1 MNSASTQI
9 AVAPTTQTTSPALP
23 SPSPGPISHKD
34 FHEEPLPRQN
44 SLGASGN
51 RHRGGGAK
59 GKHLTRSHAMRESTS
74 PPRTPTP
81 RSDLLT
87 STASSPMT
95 SCGVPVNTV
104 SVSQA
109 YADTTPATSSDSRL
123 QVQSSATSTS
133 PTSGSPSSP
142 NVLDTPSVIV
152 TQQSQQQQQQQSQT
166 SPPII
171 FSTDDGGRSQLDV
184 DFPKL
189 TPPKSKSPRNT
200 GGGGDKSNVGQQTSP
215 KVPQSNHATSNS
227 GTNTETI
234 AIPNHHHHHHRH
246 QHQNTSPGN
255 VSPCSQH
262 SSNGGTVINV
272 VDTSP
277 IPSPQGGQHGYEKEG
292 RMREGH
298 CNYDGESGES
308 PSDGPT
314 SGRGMSDRGGKKHR
328 NGPGAKGTKPRL
340 KAMGSSSS
348 AEGSG
353 ASGNGGCAGGDNLAE
368 QYTDQSGVDLIQFF
382 KETLNKNIKDRTM
395 LLRIEKE
402 LLALVYDRTRSQ
414 TKFPPT
420 SSYNRMLIH
429 RTAAY
434 FGMDHNVDATQTR
447 LSLDVAGV
455 VSAYACDTLTVFT
468 GTPHEVIGEDA
479 VLVSKSDRGV
489 GVRGGKK
496 HRNGPGAKGTKPRL
510 KAMGSSSSA
519 EGSGASG
526 NGGCAGGDNLAEQ
539 YTDQSGVDLIQ
550 FFKETLNKNIKDR
563 TMLLR
568 IEKELLALVYDRT
581 RSQTKF
587 PPTSSYNRMLIHRT
601 AAYFGMDHNVD
612 ATQTCIRFETL
623 IREMDEPRKSI
634 LKRDSH
640 SFDEY
645 RQGLLPCPDRG
656 MLDRKSK
663 SFEEREEEYE
673 RARRRIFKDRDCGG
687 ADCSVEE
694 QHWPWSSSESSEN
707 SGRHKMAQNNRLL
720 KVQSLSVDTRGDGRP
735 CVSKSHSFGGY
746 GGPMQS
752 SGPPGHQLSRG
763 DSVTST
769 KSAGPRLFPKQDS
782 VGSTNTPWRCS
793 PSSSGYKT
801 QTQSLRSDS
810 ITPSPTGY
818 GSGDHTP
825 EPQSVLPSPAARGVV
840 WAVTD
845 MASVPR
851 GSVLIDPQTLQPIVN
866 QDGSLYLFDPSN
878 LPPGNL
884 HNNNNNNIMIKPPT
898 HVPRNKKYDK
908 TKSSMRNNDICD
920 GNENNNS
927 LTHSVIMENQTASSS
942 TEDLTSPQID
952 EEEAHGRQS
961 ESPMQLHHQAAENT
975 KISPQKMQKSQATS
989 PNIPTQE
996 IILQSGGLNEIPSI
1010 ATNQSTSATPASTA
1024 VAVNCEAAYLTTN
1037 ASSTTTNAV
1046 TTSPA
1051 AESAVI
1057 PSTTVTNAIITTT
1070 FTTTSGTQSA
1080 TNHPHQPSSTSQTN
1094 ATHSSNNVQDTA
1106 KVHHQHPRQEDGAQ
1120 LAKSSVMPSVI
1131 PVMGYTTTTGYPA
1144 MENGA
1149 IFPAPNAPY
1158 PTYQQGPDGSVY
1170 AVPPMVYAYPPPMES
1185 EMSGYFLPMYDQ
1197 AGTPRDSG
1205 LMPAPTPTAALY
1217 QPAAAAAAAT
1227 VVPMTPYAPTAYSS
1241 GPLYTQGQVVYTAAT
1256 DQFGSPAAAAAA
1268 TPQYP
1273 IPAYPTMTYPYPTYN
1288 GTTTYQGYW
1297 GQPMATTYYV
1307 PQPQLLP
1314 HPASTAN
1321 GTAGGGSKRGSPP
1334 QNVPQQT
1341 HGSNPSTP
1349 QTTTFNNPF
1358 GSTGVPIAAAAGDPG
1373 TMYALPQPV
1382 YPNMLP
1388 YASPAT
1394 VPVSATAAVSHLPH
1408 HPHSHHAATDG
1419 VKIRYGVMS
1428 TTQQQQPTQQTHSN
1442 QMHNNTTDPAQS
1454 SYNAQTSGTPQSTPS
1469 TPLSLPLPLPTGH
1482 MAAKGGPPIFPTPP
1496 IMTNGFGPQF
1506 PGGGGAPTTAGENGY
1521 GGAGGQY
1528 ERKNHTNGS
1537 GGPQQQ
1543 QQQQHSSQP
1552 NRNRNGALGPRQQQ
1566 TSYSGGVVGMTQSAG
1581 GASGHP
1587 VKKNLS
1593 HDNTPNVGRPTNPG
1607 GAFQKGRS
1615 DGGGASVGGKPMG
1628 GGGGHMG
1635 PPGGN
1640 VVAQPGDKGP
1650 AARGPR
1656 PKPANLD
1663 LRRSNSQRN
1672 TPSTNSTES
1681 NNSPNSIA
1689 SSEQQPVYMAR
1700 GTHNPP
1706 LAHHHPATAMGIDPA
1721 ACHQPLIGAAYNPA
1735 AGMYPTMGLASSRRS
1750 PPSDVRPPPL
1760 TPIAP
1765 GMYPMNMMLPA
1776 PRHLGPRPAHSGGY
1790 KGNKGGH
1797 PPSGVAA
1804 SGGPR

>member
-1 MNSASTQI
+1 
-9 AVAPTTQTTSPALP
+9 
-23 SPSPGPISHKD
+23 
-34 FHEEPLPRQN
+34 
-44 SLGASGN
+44 
-51 RHRGGGAK
+51 
-59 GKHLTRSHAMRESTS
+59 MRESTS

-95 SCGVPVNTV
+95 SCGAQV
-104 SVSQA
+104 S
-109 YADTTPATSSDSRL
+109 YTDTNPATSSESRL

-133 PTSGSPSSP
+133 PTSGSPSP
-142 NVLDTPSVIV
+142 DAPSVIV
-152 TQQSQQQQQQQSQT
+152 TQQSQQQS

-189 TPPKSKSPRNT
+189 TPPKSKSPR
-200 GGGGDKSNVGQQTSP
+200 GDKANVGQQTTSP
-215 KVPQSNHATSNS
+215 KNH
-227 GTNTETI
+227 TETI
-234 AIPNHHHHHHRH
+234 TIPNHHHHR
-246 QHQNTSPGN
+246 HQNTSPGN

-262 SSNGGTVINV
+262 SSNGCTVINV

-277 IPSPQGGQHGYEKEG
+277 IPSPHAYDKGIRDGGH
-292 RMREGH
+292 
-298 CNYDGESGES
+298 YDGDCGEMEA
-308 PSDGPT
+308 PA
-314 SGRGMSDRGGKKHR
+314 RGLSDRGGKKHR
-328 NGPGAKGTKPRL
+328 NGPGAKG
-340 KAMGSSSS
+340 
-348 AEGSG
+348 
-353 ASGNGGCAGGDNLAE
+353 DNMAD

-382 KETLNKNIKDRTM
+382 KETLNKNMKDRQM

-414 TKFPPT
+414 
-420 SSYNRMLIH
+420 I
-429 RTAAY
+429 
-434 FGMDHNVDATQTR
+434 
-447 LSLDVAGV
+447 
-455 VSAYACDTLTVFT
+455 
-468 GTPHEVIGEDA
+468 
-479 VLVSKSDRGV
+479 
-489 GVRGGKK
+489 
-496 HRNGPGAKGTKPRL
+496 
-510 KAMGSSSSA
+510 
-519 EGSGASG
+519 
-526 NGGCAGGDNLAEQ
+526 
-539 YTDQSGVDLIQ
+539 
-550 FFKETLNKNIKDR
+550 
-563 TMLLR
+563 
-568 IEKELLALVYDRT
+568 
-581 RSQTKF
+581 KF

-612 ATQTCIRFETL
+612 ATQTCVIAEVSKSTRVPEIRFETL

-673 RARRRIFKDRDCGG
+673 RARRRIFKDRDCG
-687 ADCSVEE
+687 DCSIEE

-746 GGPMQS
+746 GGPVQS
-752 SGPPGHQLSRG
+752 SGPQGHTLSRG

-793 PSSSGYKT
+793 PSSS
-801 QTQSLRSDS
+801 
-810 ITPSPTGY
+810 
-818 GSGDHTP
+818 
-825 EPQSVLPSPAARGVV
+825 
-840 WAVTD
+840 
-845 MASVPR
+845 
-851 GSVLIDPQTLQPIVN
+851 
-866 QDGSLYLFDPSN
+866 GSLYLFDPSN

-908 TKSSMRNNDICD
+908 TKTQMRSNEICD
-920 GNENNNS
+920 GNES
-927 LTHSVIMENQTASSS
+927 LTHSVIMENQAASSS
-942 TEDLTSPQID
+942 TEDLASPQID
-952 EEEAHGRQS
+952 EEEVRRS
-961 ESPMQLHHQAAENT
+961 ESPVQQLHHQDA

-996 IILQSGGLNEIPSI
+996 VILQSGVVSEAQSI
-1010 ATNQSTSATPASTA
+1010 ATNQSTSVTPASTTTT
-1024 VAVNCEAAYLTTN
+1024 VNCETAYLTTT
-1037 ASSTTTNAV
+1037 ASTTTNVVA
-1046 TTSPA
+1046 TTT
-1051 AESAVI
+1051 ESIVI

-1080 TNHPHQPSSTSQTN
+1080 TNHPHQPSSTPQNN
-1094 ATHSSNNVQDTA
+1094 ATHSSNNVQDTV
-1106 KVHHQHPRQEDGAQ
+1106 KVHHPHPRQDDTQ

-1217 QPAAAAAAAT
+1217 QPAGAAAAAT

-1307 PQPQLLP
+1307 PQPQLMP
-1314 HPASTAN
+1314 HPAQATN
-1321 GTAGGGSKRGSPP
+1321 GTGGSKRGSPP
-1334 QNVPQQT
+1334 QNAAQQ
-1341 HGSNPSTP
+1341 SNPSTP

-1358 GSTGVPIAAAAGDPG
+1358 GSTGVPIAAGDPA
-1373 TMYALPQPV
+1373 TMYALPQHV

-1394 VPVSATAAVSHLPH
+1394 VPVSATAAVPHVPH
-1408 HPHSHHAATDG
+1408 HHHTHHAGTDG
-1419 VKIRYGVMS
+1419 VKIRYGVVS
-1428 TTQQQQPTQQTHSN
+1428 QQQQATQQT
-1442 QMHNNTTDPAQS
+1442 QPMHTTDQGQN
-1454 SYNAQTSGTPQSTPS
+1454 SYNAQNSGTPQSTPS

-1482 MAAKGGPPIFPTPP
+1482 MSKGAPPIFPTPP

-1506 PGGGGAPTTAGENGY
+1506 PNTQGTAENGY
-1521 GGAGGQY
+1521 GGY
-1528 ERKNHTNGS
+1528 ERKTNGN
-1537 GGPQQQ
+1537 GQTQQQ
-1543 QQQQHSSQP
+1543 QN
-1552 NRNRNGALGPRQQQ
+1552 NRNRNGALGGPRQQNY
-1566 TSYSGGVVGMTQSAG
+1566 SSGGVMGMSSA
-1581 GASGHP
+1581 HP
-1587 VKKNLS
+1587 VKKNLP
-1593 HDNTPNVGRPTNPG
+1593 HDNTPRPTNPG
-1607 GAFQKGRS
+1607 AFQKRTQ
-1615 DGGGASVGGKPMG
+1615 DGAGVPPGKG
-1628 GGGGHMG
+1628 NAVHMG
-1635 PPGGN
+1635 
-1640 VVAQPGDKGP
+1640 QPDKVITP
-1650 AARGPR
+1650 RGPR

-1689 SSEQQPVYMAR
+1689 SSEQQPVYVAR
-1700 GTHNPP
+1700 GSHNPH
-1706 LAHHHPATAMGIDPA
+1706 LHHHHPAIDPT
-1721 ACHQPLIGAAYNPA
+1721 ACHQPLIGATYNPA
-1735 AGMYPTMGLASSRRS
+1735 AGMYVKFGQTYFTHPTMGLTSSRRS

-1776 PRHLGPRPAHSGGY
+1776 HRHMGPRPAHSGGY

-1804 SGGPR
+1804 SGAPR

>member
-9 AVAPTTQTTSPALP
+9 AVAPTTQTASPTSP
-23 SPSPGPISHKD
+23 SPSSGQISQKD
-34 FHEEPLPRQN
+34 FLEEPLPRQN
-44 SLGASGN
+44 SLGGSGSN

-95 SCGVPVNTV
+95 SSVNT

-109 YADTTPATSSDSRL
+109 CGDIAPATSSESRL
-123 QVQSSATSTS
+123 HVQSSATSTS
-133 PTSGSPSSP
+133 PTSGSPSP
-142 NVLDTPSVIV
+142 NLLDTPSVIV
-152 TQQSQQQQQQQSQT
+152 TQQSQQQSQT

-189 TPPKSKSPRNT
+189 TPPKSKSPRNM
-200 GGGGDKSNVGQQTSP
+200 GDNNKSNVAQQTSP
-215 KVPQSNHATSNS
+215 KAPTSNHTNS

-234 AIPNHHHHHHRH
+234 AIPNHHHHHHHRH
-246 QHQNTSPGN
+246 PNNSPGN

-262 SSNGGTVINV
+262 SSNGGGCAAINV

-277 IPSPQGGQHGYEKEG
+277 IPSPQGTHSYEKEG
-292 RMREGH
+292 GGRSMREGQ
-298 CNYDGESGES
+298 CNYEGEGES
-308 PSDGPT
+308 PPDGPGG
-314 SGRGMSDRGGKKHR
+314 GRGNAERGGGKKHR
-328 NGPGAKGTKPRL
+328 NGPSAKGTKPRL

-353 ASGNGGCAGGDNLAE
+353 ASGNGGCAGDNSSE

-382 KETLNKNIKDRTM
+382 KETLNKNLKDRTM

-402 LLALVYDRTRSQ
+402 LLALVYDRSRTQ
-414 TKFPPT
+414 IKFPP
-420 SSYNRMLIH
+420 
-429 RTAAY
+429 A
-434 FGMDHNVDATQTR
+434 
-447 LSLDVAGV
+447 
-455 VSAYACDTLTVFT
+455 
-468 GTPHEVIGEDA
+468 
-479 VLVSKSDRGV
+479 
-489 GVRGGKK
+489 
-496 HRNGPGAKGTKPRL
+496 
-510 KAMGSSSSA
+510 
-519 EGSGASG
+519 
-526 NGGCAGGDNLAEQ
+526 
-539 YTDQSGVDLIQ
+539 
-550 FFKETLNKNIKDR
+550 
-563 TMLLR
+563 
-568 IEKELLALVYDRT
+568 
-581 RSQTKF
+581 
-587 PPTSSYNRMLIHRT
+587 SSYNRMLIHRT

-612 ATQTCIRFETL
+612 ATQTCVIAEVTKNTRVPEIRFESL

-673 RARRRIFKDRDCGG
+673 RARRRIFKDRDGG
-687 ADCSVEE
+687 GGDYSIEE
-694 QHWPWSSSESSEN
+694 QQWPWSSSESSEN

-752 SGPPGHQLSRG
+752 TGSQGHHLSRG

-793 PSSSGYKT
+793 PSSSG
-801 QTQSLRSDS
+801 
-810 ITPSPTGY
+810 
-818 GSGDHTP
+818 
-825 EPQSVLPSPAARGVV
+825 
-840 WAVTD
+840 
-845 MASVPR
+845 
-851 GSVLIDPQTLQPIVN
+851 
-866 QDGSLYLFDPSN
+866 SLYLFDPSN

-898 HVPRNKKYDK
+898 HVPRSKKYDK
-908 TKSSMRNNDICD
+908 TKTSMRNNENCD
-920 GNENNNS
+920 GNESNS
-927 LTHSVIMENQTASSS
+927 LTHSVIMENQTTNSSN
-942 TEDLTSPQID
+942 EDLTSPQID
-952 EEEAHGRQS
+952 EDDVNARQS
-961 ESPMQLHHQAAENT
+961 ESPVQQHQVDEM
-975 KISPQKMQKSQATS
+975 KMSPQKMQKSQATS

-996 IILQSGGLNEIPSI
+996 VILQAVAVNEVPPI
-1010 ATNQSTSATPASTA
+1010 ATNQSTSSTPASTSTTI
-1024 VAVNCEAAYLTTN
+1024 NCESAYLTTT
-1037 ASSTTTNAV
+1037 ASSTSTVA
-1046 TTSPA
+1046 TTSPTT
-1051 AESAVI
+1051 EPVVT
-1057 PSTTVTNAIITTT
+1057 PSTTVTNAITTTT
-1070 FTTTSGTQSA
+1070 FTTTSGTQCA
-1080 TNHPHQPSSTSQTN
+1080 TNHPHQPSSTSHTN
-1094 ATHSSNNVQDTA
+1094 ATHSSNNVQDTV
-1106 KVHHQHPRQEDGAQ
+1106 KVHHQQHPRQEDTS
-1120 LAKSSVMPSVI
+1120 LAKSSVVPSVI

-1149 IFPAPNAPY
+1149 MFPAPNAPF

-1197 AGTPRDSG
+1197 AGTPRDTG

-1217 QPAAAAAAAT
+1217 QPAAAAAAAAAAT

-1256 DQFGSPAAAAAA
+1256 DQFGSPAAAAA

-1307 PQPQLLP
+1307 PQPQLVP
-1314 HPASTAN
+1314 HPAPTAN
-1321 GTAGGGSKRGSPP
+1321 GTVGGSSKRGSPP
-1334 QNVPQQT
+1334 QNTTQQS

-1358 GSTGVPIAAAAGDPG
+1358 GSAGVPVAAAGDPA

-1394 VPVSATAAVSHLPH
+1394 VPGPASAAVPHLPH
-1408 HPHSHHAATDG
+1408 HPHAHHGGSDG

-1428 TTQQQQPTQQTHSN
+1428 TSQSQPAPQAHQNPIHSDS
-1442 QMHNNTTDPAQS
+1442 TQS
-1454 SYNAQTSGTPQSTPS
+1454 SYNAQSSGTPQSAPS

-1482 MAAKGGPPIFPTPP
+1482 MSKGGPPIFPTPP

-1506 PGGGGAPTTAGENGY
+1506 PGSVASGENGY
-1521 GGAGGQY
+1521 SGSY
-1528 ERKNHTNGS
+1528 ERKNNANGS
-1537 GGPQQQ
+1537 GQQTG
-1543 QQQQHSSQP
+1543 QHSNQQNGRRNNNNNSGAPGSGGRSGQNSFGGPHMSQQT
-1552 NRNRNGALGPRQQQ
+1552 NTTHSAGPR
-1566 TSYSGGVVGMTQSAG
+1566 
-1581 GASGHP
+1581 
-1587 VKKNLS
+1587 KNLS
-1593 HDNTPNVGRPTNPG
+1593 HDNTQGNVTQNRPANSGP
-1607 GAFQKGRS
+1607 FQKPRN
-1615 DGGGASVGGKPMG
+1615 GGEGGPGPKGGSVHSGPVTSGTGANTMSQSSV
-1628 GGGGHMG
+1628 
-1635 PPGGN
+1635 
-1640 VVAQPGDKGP
+1640 DKVTTP
-1650 AARGPR
+1650 RGPR

-1689 SSEQQPVYMAR
+1689 SSEHQPVYMTR

-1706 LAHHHPATAMGIDPA
+1706 LAHHPATATAMGIDPT

-1735 AGMYPTMGLASSRRS
+1735 AGMYVKFGQTYFTHPTMGLTSNRRS

-1765 GMYPMNMMLPA
+1765 GMYPMNMMLPGNKYFMRPNESEWMAKKWSCVSKIA
-1776 PRHLGPRPAHSGGY
+1776 PRHLGPRPTHSGGY
-1790 KGNKGGH
+1790 KGGNKGGGH
-1797 PPSGVAA
+1797 PPAGVAA
-1804 SGGPR
+1804 SATPR

>member
-9 AVAPTTQTTSPALP
+9 AVAPTTQTASPTSP
-23 SPSPGPISHKD
+23 SPSSGQISQKD
-34 FHEEPLPRQN
+34 FLEEPLPRQN
-44 SLGASGN
+44 SLGGSGSN

-95 SCGVPVNTV
+95 SSVNT

-109 YADTTPATSSDSRL
+109 CGDIAPATSSESRL
-123 QVQSSATSTS
+123 HVQSSATSTS
-133 PTSGSPSSP
+133 PTSGSPSP
-142 NVLDTPSVIV
+142 NLLDTPSVIV
-152 TQQSQQQQQQQSQT
+152 TQQSQQQSQT

-189 TPPKSKSPRNT
+189 TPPKSKSPRNM
-200 GGGGDKSNVGQQTSP
+200 GDNNKSNVAQQTSP
-215 KVPQSNHATSNS
+215 KAPTSNHTNS

-234 AIPNHHHHHHRH
+234 AIPNHHHHHHHRH
-246 QHQNTSPGN
+246 PNNSPGN

-262 SSNGGTVINV
+262 SSNGGGCAAINV

-277 IPSPQGGQHGYEKEG
+277 IPSPQGTHSYEKEG
-292 RMREGH
+292 GGRSMREGQ
-298 CNYDGESGES
+298 CNYEGEGES
-308 PSDGPT
+308 PPDGPGG
-314 SGRGMSDRGGKKHR
+314 GRGNAERGGGKKHR
-328 NGPGAKGTKPRL
+328 NGPSAKDN
-340 KAMGSSSS
+340 SS
-348 AEGSG
+348 
-353 ASGNGGCAGGDNLAE
+353 E

-382 KETLNKNIKDRTM
+382 KETLNKNLKDRTM

-402 LLALVYDRTRSQ
+402 LLALVYDRSRTQ
-414 TKFPPT
+414 IKFPP
-420 SSYNRMLIH
+420 
-429 RTAAY
+429 A
-434 FGMDHNVDATQTR
+434 
-447 LSLDVAGV
+447 
-455 VSAYACDTLTVFT
+455 
-468 GTPHEVIGEDA
+468 
-479 VLVSKSDRGV
+479 
-489 GVRGGKK
+489 
-496 HRNGPGAKGTKPRL
+496 
-510 KAMGSSSSA
+510 
-519 EGSGASG
+519 
-526 NGGCAGGDNLAEQ
+526 
-539 YTDQSGVDLIQ
+539 
-550 FFKETLNKNIKDR
+550 
-563 TMLLR
+563 
-568 IEKELLALVYDRT
+568 
-581 RSQTKF
+581 
-587 PPTSSYNRMLIHRT
+587 SSYNRMLIHRT

-612 ATQTCIRFETL
+612 ATQTCVIAEVTKNTRVPEIRFESL

-673 RARRRIFKDRDCGG
+673 RARRRIFKDRDGG
-687 ADCSVEE
+687 GGDYSIEE
-694 QHWPWSSSESSEN
+694 QQWPWSSSESSEN

-752 SGPPGHQLSRG
+752 TGSQGHHLSRG

-793 PSSSGYKT
+793 PSSSG
-801 QTQSLRSDS
+801 
-810 ITPSPTGY
+810 
-818 GSGDHTP
+818 
-825 EPQSVLPSPAARGVV
+825 
-840 WAVTD
+840 
-845 MASVPR
+845 
-851 GSVLIDPQTLQPIVN
+851 
-866 QDGSLYLFDPSN
+866 SLYLFDPSN

-898 HVPRNKKYDK
+898 HVPRSKKYDK
-908 TKSSMRNNDICD
+908 TKTSMRNNENCD
-920 GNENNNS
+920 GNESNS
-927 LTHSVIMENQTASSS
+927 LTHSVIMENQTTNSSN
-942 TEDLTSPQID
+942 EDLTSPQID
-952 EEEAHGRQS
+952 EDDVNARQS
-961 ESPMQLHHQAAENT
+961 ESPVQQHQVDEM
-975 KISPQKMQKSQATS
+975 KMSPQKMQKSQATS

-996 IILQSGGLNEIPSI
+996 VILQ
-1010 ATNQSTSATPASTA
+1010 A
-1024 VAVNCEAAYLTTN
+1024 VAVNE
-1037 ASSTTTNAV
+1037 V
-1046 TTSPA
+1046 D
-1051 AESAVI
+1051 
-1057 PSTTVTNAIITTT
+1057 TV
-1070 FTTTSGTQSA
+1070 
-1080 TNHPHQPSSTSQTN
+1080 
-1094 ATHSSNNVQDTA
+1094 
-1106 KVHHQHPRQEDGAQ
+1106 KVHHQQHPRQEDTS
-1120 LAKSSVMPSVI
+1120 LAKSSVVPSVI

-1149 IFPAPNAPY
+1149 MFPAPNAPF

-1197 AGTPRDSG
+1197 AGTPRDTG

-1217 QPAAAAAAAT
+1217 QPAAAAAAAAAAT

-1256 DQFGSPAAAAAA
+1256 DQFGSPAAAAA

-1307 PQPQLLP
+1307 PQPQLVP
-1314 HPASTAN
+1314 HPAPTAN
-1321 GTAGGGSKRGSPP
+1321 GTVGGSSKRGSPP
-1334 QNVPQQT
+1334 QNTTQQS

-1358 GSTGVPIAAAAGDPG
+1358 GSAGVPVAAAGDPA

-1394 VPVSATAAVSHLPH
+1394 VPGPASAAVPHLPH
-1408 HPHSHHAATDG
+1408 HPHAHHGGSDG

-1428 TTQQQQPTQQTHSN
+1428 TSQSQPAPQAHQNPIHSDS
-1442 QMHNNTTDPAQS
+1442 TQS
-1454 SYNAQTSGTPQSTPS
+1454 SYNAQSSGTPQSAPS

-1482 MAAKGGPPIFPTPP
+1482 MSKGGPPIFPTPP

-1506 PGGGGAPTTAGENGY
+1506 PGSVASGENGY
-1521 GGAGGQY
+1521 SGSY
-1528 ERKNHTNGS
+1528 ERKNNANGS
-1537 GGPQQQ
+1537 GQQTG
-1543 QQQQHSSQP
+1543 QHSNQQNGRRNNNNNSGAPGSGGRSGQNSFGGPHMSQQT
-1552 NRNRNGALGPRQQQ
+1552 NTTHSAGPR
-1566 TSYSGGVVGMTQSAG
+1566 
-1581 GASGHP
+1581 
-1587 VKKNLS
+1587 KNLS
-1593 HDNTPNVGRPTNPG
+1593 HDNTQGNVTQNRPANSGP
-1607 GAFQKGRS
+1607 FQKPRN
-1615 DGGGASVGGKPMG
+1615 GGEGGPGPKGGSVHSGPVTSGTGANTMSQSSV
-1628 GGGGHMG
+1628 
-1635 PPGGN
+1635 
-1640 VVAQPGDKGP
+1640 DKVTTP
-1650 AARGPR
+1650 RGPR

-1689 SSEQQPVYMAR
+1689 SSEHQPVYMTR

-1706 LAHHHPATAMGIDPA
+1706 LAHHPATATAMGIDPT

-1735 AGMYPTMGLASSRRS
+1735 AGMYVKFGQTYFTHPTMGLTSNRRS

-1765 GMYPMNMMLPA
+1765 GMYPMNMMLPGNKYFMRPNESEWMAKKWSCVSKIA
-1776 PRHLGPRPAHSGGY
+1776 PRHLGPRPTHSGGY
-1790 KGNKGGH
+1790 KGGNKGGGH
-1797 PPSGVAA
+1797 PPAGVAA
-1804 SGGPR
+1804 SATPR

>member
-314 SGRGMSDRGGKKHR
+314 SGRGMNDRGGKKHR
-328 NGPGAKGTKPRL
+328 NGPGAK
-340 KAMGSSSS
+340 
-348 AEGSG
+348 
-353 ASGNGGCAGGDNLAE
+353 
-368 QYTDQSGVDLIQFF
+368 
-382 KETLNKNIKDRTM
+382 
-395 LLRIEKE
+395 
-402 LLALVYDRTRSQ
+402 
-414 TKFPPT
+414 
-420 SSYNRMLIH
+420 
-429 RTAAY
+429 
-434 FGMDHNVDATQTR
+434 
-447 LSLDVAGV
+447 
-455 VSAYACDTLTVFT
+455 
-468 GTPHEVIGEDA
+468 
-479 VLVSKSDRGV
+479 
-489 GVRGGKK
+489 
-496 HRNGPGAKGTKPRL
+496 
-510 KAMGSSSSA
+510 
-519 EGSGASG
+519 
-526 NGGCAGGDNLAEQ
+526 GDNLAEQ

-612 ATQTCIRFETL
+612 ATQTCVIAEVSKNTRVPEIRFETL

-1024 VAVNCEAAYLTTN
+1024 VAVNCEGAYLTTN

-1094 ATHSSNNVQDTA
+1094 ATHSSNNVQDTTA

-1334 QNVPQQT
+1334 QNVQQQQT

-1543 QQQQHSSQP
+1543 QQQHSSQP

-1735 AGMYPTMGLASSRRS
+1735 AGMYVKFGQTYFTHPTMGLASSRRS

>member
-1 MNSASTQI
+1 MNSASIQI
-9 AVAPTTQTTSPALP
+9 AVAQTTQTASPTSP
-23 SPSPGPISHKD
+23 SPSSGQISQKD
-34 FHEEPLPRQN
+34 FLEEPLPRQN
-44 SLGASGN
+44 SLGGSN

-95 SCGVPVNTV
+95 SSGAPVNTA
-104 SVSQA
+104 SVSSC
-109 YADTTPATSSDSRL
+109 DTTPATSSESRL
-123 QVQSSATSTS
+123 HVQSSATSTS
-133 PTSGSPSSP
+133 PTSGSPSP
-142 NVLDTPSVIV
+142 NVHDTPSVIV
-152 TQQSQQQQQQQSQT
+152 TQQSQQQSQV

-171 FSTDDGGRSQLDV
+171 FSMDDGGRSQLDV

-189 TPPKSKSPRNT
+189 TPPKSKSPRNA
-200 GGGGDKSNVGQQTSP
+200 GDKASVGQQMSP
-215 KVPQSNHATSNS
+215 KAPMSNHTSS

-234 AIPNHHHHHHRH
+234 SIPSHHHHPHHRH
-246 QHQNTSPGN
+246 QHSPGS

-262 SSNGGTVINV
+262 SNSAI

-277 IPSPQGGQHGYEKEG
+277 APSPQGPHSYEKDSRG
-292 RMREGH
+292 VRDGQ
-298 CNYDGESGES
+298 CNYEGESGDS
-308 PSDGPT
+308 PPDGPAG
-314 SGRGMSDRGGKKHR
+314 GRGNSERGGKKHR
-328 NGPGAKGTKPRL
+328 NGPSAKGTKPRL

-353 ASGNGGCAGGDNLAE
+353 ASGNGGCAGDNLSE
-368 QYTDQSGVDLIQFF
+368 QYTDQNGVDLIQFF

-402 LLALVYDRTRSQ
+402 LLALVYDRSRSQ
-414 TKFPPT
+414 IKFPP
-420 SSYNRMLIH
+420 
-429 RTAAY
+429 A
-434 FGMDHNVDATQTR
+434 
-447 LSLDVAGV
+447 
-455 VSAYACDTLTVFT
+455 
-468 GTPHEVIGEDA
+468 
-479 VLVSKSDRGV
+479 
-489 GVRGGKK
+489 
-496 HRNGPGAKGTKPRL
+496 
-510 KAMGSSSSA
+510 
-519 EGSGASG
+519 
-526 NGGCAGGDNLAEQ
+526 
-539 YTDQSGVDLIQ
+539 
-550 FFKETLNKNIKDR
+550 
-563 TMLLR
+563 
-568 IEKELLALVYDRT
+568 
-581 RSQTKF
+581 
-587 PPTSSYNRMLIHRT
+587 SSYNRMLIHRT

-612 ATQTCIRFETL
+612 ATQTCVIAEVTKNTRVPEIRFETL
-623 IREMDEPRKSI
+623 IRDIDEPRKSI

-645 RQGLLPCPDRG
+645 RQGLLPCPDRA

-673 RARRRIFKDRDCGG
+673 RARRRIFKDRDGG
-687 ADCSVEE
+687 ECSMEE

-746 GGPMQS
+746 GGPLQS
-752 SGPPGHQLSRG
+752 TAPHGHNLSRG

-769 KSAGPRLFPKQDS
+769 KSAGPRLFSKQDS

-898 HVPRNKKYDK
+898 HVPRSKKYDK
-908 TKSSMRNNDICD
+908 TKTSMRNNENCD
-920 GNENNNS
+920 GNESNS
-927 LTHSVIMENQTASSS
+927 LTHSVILENQTINSS
-942 TEDLTSPQID
+942 TEDLTSPQI
-952 EEEAHGRQS
+952 EEEEDVDVRQS
-961 ESPMQLHHQAAENT
+961 EIPAQQQHQVDDL
-975 KISPQKMQKSQATS
+975 KSPQKMQKSQATS
-989 PNIPTQE
+989 PNIPIQE
-996 IILQSGGLNEIPSI
+996 VVTLQE
-1010 ATNQSTSATPASTA
+1010 
-1024 VAVNCEAAYLTTN
+1024 VAVNEVET
-1037 ASSTTTNAV
+1037 
-1046 TTSPA
+1046 
-1051 AESAVI
+1051 I
-1057 PSTTVTNAIITTT
+1057 R
-1070 FTTTSGTQSA
+1070 
-1080 TNHPHQPSSTSQTN
+1080 
-1094 ATHSSNNVQDTA
+1094 VQ
-1106 KVHHQHPRQEDGAQ
+1106 HHQHPRQGDTS
-1120 LAKSSVMPSVI
+1120 LAKSSVVPSVI

-1149 IFPAPNAPY
+1149 MFPAPNAPF

-1217 QPAAAAAAAT
+1217 QPAAAAAAT

-1256 DQFGSPAAAAAA
+1256 DQFGSPAAAAA

-1307 PQPQLLP
+1307 PQPQLVP
-1314 HPASTAN
+1314 HPAPTVN
-1321 GTAGGGSKRGSPP
+1321 GAAGGSSKRGSPP
-1334 QNVPQQT
+1334 QNVSQQS

-1358 GSTGVPIAAAAGDPG
+1358 GSAGVPVATGDPA

-1394 VPVSATAAVSHLPH
+1394 VPGPAGAAVPHLPH
-1408 HPHSHHAATDG
+1408 HPHAHHAGTDG

-1428 TTQQQQPTQQTHSN
+1428 SSQSQPAPQAHQNPTHSDSAQN
-1442 QMHNNTTDPAQS
+1442 SFNAQS
-1454 SYNAQTSGTPQSTPS
+1454 SGTPQSAPS
-1469 TPLSLPLPLPTGH
+1469 TPLSLPLPLPTGP
-1482 MAAKGGPPIFPTPP
+1482 MTKGGPPIFPTPP

-1506 PGGGGAPTTAGENGY
+1506 PGAVASGENGY
-1521 GGAGGQY
+1521 TNSY
-1528 ERKNHTNGS
+1528 ERKNSGQQTGHLHSGQQNG
-1537 GGPQQQ
+1537 G
-1543 QQQQHSSQP
+1543 
-1552 NRNRNGALGPRQQQ
+1552 RTRNGAPGRQQNSFGGSHMSQQSGGAHSTGPR
-1566 TSYSGGVVGMTQSAG
+1566 
-1581 GASGHP
+1581 
-1587 VKKNLS
+1587 KNLS
-1593 HDNTPNVGRPTNPG
+1593 HDNTQGSATQTRPVNSGP
-1607 GAFQKGRS
+1607 FQKPRNCG
-1615 DGGGASVGGKPMG
+1615 DTGPAGKGQPHAVPMAA
-1628 GGGGHMG
+1628 
-1635 PPGGN
+1635 GGN
-1640 VVAQPGDKGP
+1640 GMQPMNAEKVTTP
-1650 AARGPR
+1650 RGPR

-1706 LAHHHPATAMGIDPA
+1706 MAHHPATATATAVGIDPT

-1735 AGMYPTMGLASSRRS
+1735 AGMYVKFGQTYFTHPTMGLTSNRRS
-1750 PPSDVRPPPL
+1750 PPTDVRPPPL

-1776 PRHLGPRPAHSGGY
+1776 PRHLGPRPTHSGGY
-1790 KGNKGGH
+1790 KGGHKGGH
-1797 PPSGVAA
+1797 PPAGVAA
-1804 SGGPR
+1804 SATPR